1 MWHFTRILIA
11 MYSSRS
17 WPTTQ
22 YPLYVL
28 VRSSMNT
35 EDPDKGLSEATTYI
49 EFGSPTGTIP
59 LTGLPLTYVGQ
70 KGSPGDDTT
79 NVLKIHLPPCY
90 VLDHLKRNSAYRVVG
105 VTSVGKTCI
114 WTCEYVP
121 FH

>member
-17 WPTTQ
+17 WLTTQ

-49 EFGSPTGTIP
+49 EFGYPTSTNP
-59 LTGLPLTYVGQ
+59 FTSLPQTYVSQ
-70 KGSPGDDTT
+70 KGSPGYGTT
-79 NVLKIHLPPCY
+79 DVLKITLPPCN
-90 VLDHLKRNSAYRVVG
+90 VLDHLKRNYAYRVVG
-105 VTSVGKTCI
+105 VTSVGETCI
-114 WTCEYVP
+114 WTCECVP
-121 FH
+121 SH